1 MTNEY
6 HIPVLLN
13 SSVDGLNIQPN
24 GVYVDVTFG
33 GGGHSTEILRRLGSS
48 GKLYV
53 FDQDEEALKNAPD
66 DSRIIPIHG
75 NFRYMQNF
83 LRYHKAIPV
92 DGILADLG
100 VSSHHFDTEERGFA
114 HRFNSSLDMRMNQG
128 AGLNAADF
136 IKTADEG
143 TLKQIF
149 SEFGEVENAGKLSKC
164 IVVAREKQ
172 EIKTVEDF
180 KKAIHF
186 CIPRGRENK
195 YLAKVFQALRIA
207 VNDEIEA
214 LKEWLEQT
222 RECLKPGGRLV
233 VITYHSLEDRLVKNY
248 IRDGNFEGK
257 SDQDLFGNKK
267 TFFTSVTKGTVI
279 ADEDENSRNPRARS
293 AKLRIAAK
301 NKE

>member
-13 SSVDGLNIQPN
+13 SSVGGLNINPK

-33 GGGHSTEILRRLGSS
+33 GGGHSAEILKRLGPN

-53 FDQDEEALKNAPD
+53 FDQDEEALNNAPN
-66 DSRIIPIHG
+66 DSRITPIHG

-128 AGLNAADF
+128 AGLNASEF
-136 IKTADEG
+136 IKTADES
-143 TLKQIF
+143 TLKKIF

-164 IVVAREKQ
+164 IVAARDVQ
-172 EIKTVEDF
+172 EIQTVEDF
-180 KKAIHF
+180 KKAINF
-186 CIPRGRENK
+186 CIPKGRENK

-214 LKEWLEQT
+214 LKEWLLQT

-257 SDQDLFGNKK
+257 ADQDLFGNKK
-267 TFFTSVTKGTVI
+267 TFFTSVTRGTIV
-279 ADEDENSRNPRARS
+279 ADEDENSKNPRARS

-301 NKE
+301 NEE